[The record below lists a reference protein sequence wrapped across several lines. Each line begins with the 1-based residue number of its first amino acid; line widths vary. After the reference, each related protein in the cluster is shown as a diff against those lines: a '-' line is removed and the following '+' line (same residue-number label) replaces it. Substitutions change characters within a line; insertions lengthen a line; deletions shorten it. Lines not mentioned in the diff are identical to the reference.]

1 VQACVLLALETRDAD
16 TRRAYKARAAC
27 ELVRSCVRRLHGSQ
41 CRRAGRIR
49 RERAIAQGCRKRYI
63 WKRKRVQTMT
73 ACVACTVASV
83 AVQAA
88 SVESGLSRKGAV
100 KDIYGNENESK
111 R

>member
-1 VQACVLLALETRDAD
+1 MQACVLLALETLDAD
-16 TRRAYKARAAC
+16 TRRDYEARVAC
-27 ELVRSCVRRLHGSQ
+27 ELVRSCVRCLHGSQ
-41 CRRAGRIR
+41 RRRASRIR

-73 ACVACTVASV
+73 VCVACTVASV

-88 SVESGLSRKGAV
+88 SVESGLWRKGAV
-100 KDIYGNENESK
+100 KDIYGKENEFK